1 MRKLSEILL
10 GEKMIKQ
17 TQKQREK
24 EANQIAFKFYCWL
37 GYRVCDG
44 VEDELSLRKLV
55 KKIERDAIREYK
67 YNNVKK

>member
-1 MRKLSEILL
+1 MV
-10 GEKMIKQ
+10 Q

-24 EANQIAFKFYCWL
+24 EANQIAFKFYAWL

-55 KKIERDAIREYK
+55 KKIEREAIRKYK
-67 YNNVKK
+67 LNITKDEK